1 MSQRPLTAARL
12 AWWELV
18 TPSAQWLGISFM
30 WSALH
35 PVVLPALLAN
45 LVPASQKNTYLGL
58 LAFAGLVI
66 AMAVQPAAG
75 ALSDGWRAALGRR
88 RPLMLLATA
97 LACGF
102 LAVLGRSGALLW
114 LCVGYLGLQV
124 SSNTIQ
130 GPLQG
135 LLRDRVPRAQLGEA
149 SSFKVLIDLISVIA
163 AGLVAGQLLGP
174 GQHGA
179 GLVVLIMALLLISSG
194 AVTILLT
201 PENPSKARAN
211 EGERTN
217 LVETEYGVGWSSG
230 YQWLIAERALFLLGI
245 YGLQAFGE
253 YYLGD
258 VLQVSD
264 PARGAGD
271 LMAAVGATT
280 MVLVLASGWLA
291 DRIGAKPVLYVGS
304 IVAALGLLLVGTA
317 HSMVAVIGFGCI
329 VGAGIG
335 LFMTSNWTLA
345 NRLAPR
351 AQAGRFLG
359 LTNLATA
366 GAAALSRLQGPA
378 IDWLNSIQA
387 GKWMGYRGLFVFG
400 ALCILASMAV
410 LTKIQ
415 ARSSSTKGSAHGA
428 GGRNL

>member
-1 MSQRPLTAARL
+1 MRAGDQARMRTATFTPARL
-12 AWWELV
+12 SWWQLL

-45 LVPASQKNTYLGL
+45 LVPSGQKNTYLGL
-58 LAFAGLVI
+58 LTFSGLVI

-75 ALSDGWRAALGRR
+75 ALSDSWKSAMGRR
-88 RPLMLLATA
+88 RPLMLIATA
-97 LACGF
+97 IACGF
-102 LAVLGRSGALLW
+102 LAVLGVSSTLLW
-114 LCVGYLGLQV
+114 LCIGYLGLQV

-135 LLRDRVPRAQLGEA
+135 LLRDRVPPAQLGKA
-149 SSFKVLIDLISVIA
+149 SSFKILIDLASVIA
-163 AGLVAGQLLGP
+163 AGLVAGQLMDRGP
-174 GQHGA
+174 HGA
-179 GLVVLIMALLLISSG
+179 AAVVMIMAAILIGSG
-194 AVTILLT
+194 AATILLT
-201 PENPSKARAN
+201 PEDPSRPSRESSEPQN
-211 EGERTN
+211 G
-217 LVETEYGVGWSSG
+217 VEATDGAGWHSG

-245 YGLQAFGE
+245 YGLQAFGQ

-258 VLQVSD
+258 VLHVSD

-271 LMAAVGATT
+271 LMAAIGATT
-280 MVLVLASGWLA
+280 IVLVLASGWLA
-291 DRIGAKPVLYVGS
+291 DRIGAKLILYTGS
-304 IVAALGLLLVGTA
+304 IVAAVGLILVGSTQ
-317 HSMVAVIGFGCI
+317 SMFAVIIFGCI

-335 LFMTSNWTLA
+335 LFLTSNWTLA

-378 IDWLNSIQA
+378 VDWLNSFRP
-387 GKWMGYRGLFVFG
+387 GDWLGYRALFVFG
-400 ALCILASMAV
+400 ALCIVASLAL
-410 LTKIQ
+410 LTRIQ
-415 ARSSSTKGSAHGA
+415 ARV
-428 GGRNL
+428 